1 MPLSDSLVG
10 KMALGDVR
18 SSSLIVTVNI
28 SSVSKGS
35 FIVFFLFNDDLL
47 LSLDVLLILWLLL
60 SLLPVAELDTAS
72 SEVAVDATLKTMS
85 VSADIMQLQ

>member
-1 MPLSDSLVG
+1 MPLSDSLVA

-35 FIVFFLFNDDLL
+35 FIGFLFNDDLL

-72 SEVAVDATLKTMS
+72 SEVAVAATLKMMS

>member
-35 FIVFFLFNDDLL
+35 FIVFF
-47 LSLDVLLILWLLL
+47 I
-60 SLLPVAELDTAS
+60 
-72 SEVAVDATLKTMS
+72 
-85 VSADIMQLQ
+85 